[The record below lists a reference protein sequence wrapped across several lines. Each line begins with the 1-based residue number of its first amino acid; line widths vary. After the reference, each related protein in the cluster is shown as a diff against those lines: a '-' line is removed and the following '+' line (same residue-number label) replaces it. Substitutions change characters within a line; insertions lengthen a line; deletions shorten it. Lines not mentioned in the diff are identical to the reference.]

1 MDSKELLSSYLKTNK
16 SDHFNFF
23 KDKDYVISTGSLIF
37 DIEVG
42 GGIHPSILRFSG
54 VSGGGKTSCALSI
67 LQYFLLKQEK
77 TKNPQQRKG
86 LYIKAEGRLSRNVVE
101 RSGIKF
107 VENAEEWEDGTCFV
121 FKSNVYET
129 VANLIN
135 KLVQNNEEETCYF
148 FIIDS
153 MDALIPKGDKDKTFE
168 DAVKVSGGAAISSHF
183 LKKMALP
190 FSVGGH
196 ICAMISQVRSE
207 VKINQYAKT
216 DPRLT
221 NASGGS
227 ALLHYSDWIFEFA
240 PRYKSDYI
248 TATVNG
254 KEENIGHWAKI
265 TFKKSPNEK
274 DGKEIKYPI
283 KHSQAGGNSVWV
295 EYEIAD
301 LMLTWE
307 MAKKSGAWIKIE
319 PTLLEEFKSQGIEFP
334 ETIQGIDNLRNE
346 ISNNEKAMK
355 FLFNKFKDICIN

>member
-1 MDSKELLSSYLKTNK
+1 MKSKELLSSYLKSNK
-16 SDHFNFF
+16 DEHYNYVQ
-23 KDKDYVISTGSLIF
+23 DKDYLISTGSLIF

-42 GGIHPSILRFSG
+42 GGLHPSILRFSG
-54 VSGGGKTSCALSI
+54 VSGGGKTSCSLSI
-67 LQYFLLKQEK
+67 MKGFLSAVKG
-77 TKNPQQRKG
+77 RKA
-86 LYIKAEGRLSRNVVE
+86 LYIKAEGRLSKNVVD

-107 VENAEEWEDGTCFV
+107 VEDAEQWEDGTCFV
-121 FKSNVYET
+121 FKTNIYET
-129 VANLIN
+129 AANLIH
-135 KLVQNNEEETCYF
+135 KLVQNNEEEAAYF
-148 FIIDS
+148 FVIDS

-265 TFKKSPNEK
+265 TFKKSTNEK
-274 DGKEIKYPI
+274 DGKEIRYPI
-283 KHSQAGGNSVWV
+283 KHSQNGGNSVWI

-301 LMLTWE
+301 LMIMWE
-307 MAKKSGAWIKIE
+307 FAKKAGAWIKIE
-319 PTLLEEFKSQGIEFP
+319 PSLIEELKSNNIMFP
-334 ETIQGIDNLRNE
+334 ETIQGIDNLRLAL
-346 ISNNEKAMK
+346 SNSEEATKY
-355 FLFNKFKDICIN
+355 LFNKFKEICIS

>member
-1 MDSKELLSSYLKTNK
+1 MKSKEILADYLKSNK
-16 SDHFNFF
+16 TEHYNFV
-23 KDKDYVISTGSLIF
+23 KDKDYLVSTGSLIF
-37 DIEVG
+37 DVEIG
-42 GGIHPSILRFSG
+42 GGMRPSILRFSG

-67 LQYFLLKQEK
+67 MNNFLSEK
-77 TKNPQQRKG
+77 ENRKG
-86 LYIKAEGRLSRNVVE
+86 VYIKAEGRLSKTVIE

-107 VENAEEWEDGTCFV
+107 VESADEWDEGTCFV
-121 FKSNVYET
+121 FKSNIYET

-135 KLVQNNEEETCYF
+135 KLVQDNEAEINYF

-168 DAVKVSGGAAISSHF
+168 EAVKVSGGAVISSHF

-207 VKINQYAKT
+207 VKVNQYAKT

-227 ALLHYSDWIFEFA
+227 ALLHYSDWIFEFS
-240 PRYKSDYI
+240 PRYKADYI
-248 TATVNG
+248 TSTING

-274 DGKEIKYPI
+274 EGKEIRYPI
-283 KHSQAGGNSVWV
+283 KHNQSGGNSVWI

-307 MAKKSGAWIKIE
+307 MAKKAGAWIKIDQS
-319 PTLLEEFKSQGIEFP
+319 LIEELKSKNIQFP
-334 ETIQGIDNLRNE
+334 ETVQGMDNLR
-346 ISNNEKAMK
+346 IALSNNEEARD
-355 FLFNKFKDICIN
+355 FLFNKFKEVCLN

>member
-1 MDSKELLSSYLKTNK
+1 MNSKDLLSSYLKTNK
-16 SDHFNFF
+16 DEHYNYVR
-23 KDKDYVISTGSLIF
+23 DKDFLISTGSLIF
-37 DIEVG
+37 DIEVSG
-42 GGIHPSILRFSG
+42 GLHPSILRFSG
-54 VSGGGKTSCALSI
+54 VSGGGKTSCSLSI
-67 LQYFLLKQEK
+67 MKSFLSSGKK
-77 TKNPQQRKG
+77 RKG
-86 LYIKAEGRLSRNVVE
+86 LYIKAEGRLSKNVID
-101 RSGIKF
+101 RSGINF
-107 VENAEEWEDGTCFV
+107 VEDADGWTDNSCFI
-121 FKSNVYET
+121 FKTNIYET
-129 VANLIN
+129 AANLIH
-135 KLVQNNEEETCYF
+135 KLVQNNEEDISYF

-227 ALLHYSDWIFEFA
+227 ALLHYSDWIFEFS

-248 TATVNG
+248 VSTVNG

-265 TFKKSPNEK
+265 TFKKSTNEK
-274 DGKEIKYPI
+274 DGKEIRYPI
-283 KHSQAGGNSVWV
+283 KHSQNGGNSIWI

-301 LMLTWE
+301 LMIMWE
-307 MAKKSGAWIKIE
+307 FAKKAGAWIKIE
-319 PTLLEEFKSQGIEFP
+319 PSLIEELKSNKIEFP
-334 ETIQGIDNLRNE
+334 ETIQGIDNLRLAL
-346 ISNNEKAMK
+346 SNNQEATTY
-355 FLFNKFKDICIN
+355 LFNKFKEICVS

>member
-1 MDSKELLSSYLKTNK
+1 MTSKELLTSYLKSNK
-16 SDHFNFF
+16 EEHFNFS
-23 KDKDYVISTGSLIF
+23 KDKDFLISTGSLIM

-42 GGIHPSILRFSG
+42 GGLHPSILRFSG
-54 VSGGGKTSCALSI
+54 VSGGGKTSCSLSI
-67 LQYFLLKQEK
+67 MKNFLS
-77 TKNPQQRKG
+77 NPKGRKG
-86 LYIKAEGRLSRNVVE
+86 FYVKAEGRLSRDIVD

-107 VENAEEWEDGTCFV
+107 TEDPDEWTEGSCFI
-121 FKSNVYET
+121 FKTNIYET
-129 VANLIN
+129 AANLIH
-135 KLVQNNEEETCYF
+135 KLVSNNEEDFSYF

-153 MDALIPKGDKDKTFE
+153 MDALIPKGDKDKSFE

-207 VKINQYAKT
+207 VKINQYAKS

-240 PRYKSDYI
+240 PRYKADYI
-248 TATVNG
+248 TSTVNG
-254 KEENIGHWAKI
+254 KEENVGHWAKV

-283 KHSQAGGNSVWV
+283 KHKQNGGNSIWV

-301 LMLTWE
+301 LMIMWE
-307 MAKKSGAWIKIE
+307 FAKKSGAWIKIE
-319 PTLLEEFKSQGIEFP
+319 PSLLEELKAKGIDFP
-334 ETIQGIDNLRNE
+334 ETIQGIDNLRTTLSENQ
-346 ISNNEKAMK
+346 KATE
-355 FLFNKFKDICIN
+355 FLFKKFKEICIA

>member
-1 MDSKELLSSYLKTNK
+1 MNSKDLLSDYLKSNK
-16 SDHFNFF
+16 EEHYNFIG
-23 KDKDYVISTGSLIF
+23 DKDYLVSTGSLIF

-42 GGIHPSILRFSG
+42 GGLHPSILRFSG
-54 VSGGGKTSCALSI
+54 VSGGGKTSSSLSI
-67 LQYFLLKQEK
+67 MKNFLQG
-77 TKNPQQRKG
+77 KNRKG
-86 LYIKAEGRLSRNVVE
+86 LYIKAEGRLSKSVVD

-107 VENAEEWEDGTCFV
+107 VENSKEWEDGTCFV
-121 FKSNVYET
+121 FKCNIYET

-135 KLVQNNEEETCYF
+135 KLVQNNEEEISYF

-240 PRYKSDYI
+240 PRYKDDYI

-274 DGKEIKYPI
+274 DGKQIRYPI
-283 KHSQAGGNSVWV
+283 KHNQNGGNSVWV

-301 LMLTWE
+301 LMIMWE
-307 MAKKSGAWIKIE
+307 FAKKAGAWIKIDQSIIDE
-319 PTLLEEFKSQGIEFP
+319 LKSKNISFP
-334 ETIQGIDNLRNE
+334 ETIQGLENFRLAL
-346 ISNNEKAMK
+346 SNNEDATKY
-355 FLFNKFKDICIN
+355 LFNKFKELCLN

>member
-1 MDSKELLSSYLKTNK
+1 MNSKELLSSYLKTNK
-16 SDHFNFF
+16 EEHFNYV
-23 KDKDYVISTGSLIF
+23 KDKDFLISTGSLIF

-42 GGIHPSILRFSG
+42 GGLHPSVLRFSG
-54 VSGGGKTSCALSI
+54 VSGGGKTSCSLSI
-67 LQYFLLKQEK
+67 MKSFLSSG
-77 TKNPQQRKG
+77 KNRKG
-86 LYIKAEGRLSRNVVE
+86 LYIKAEGRLSKSVAE
-101 RSGIKF
+101 RSGVAFI
-107 VENAEEWEDGTCFV
+107 EEADKWTDNTCFI
-121 FKSNVYET
+121 FKTNIYET
-129 VANLIN
+129 AANLIH
-135 KLVQNNEEETCYF
+135 KLVQNNEEDISYF

-227 ALLHYSDWIFEFA
+227 ALLHYSDWIFEFSS
-240 PRYKSDYI
+240 RYKSDYI
-248 TATVNG
+248 TSTVNG

-265 TFKKSPNEK
+265 IFRKSTNEK
-274 DGKEIKYPI
+274 DGKEIRYPI
-283 KHSQAGGNSVWV
+283 KHNQNGGNSIWI

-301 LMLTWE
+301 LMIMWE
-307 MAKKSGAWIKIE
+307 FAKKAGAWIKIE
-319 PTLLEEFKSQGIEFP
+319 SSLIDELKANNIEFP
-334 ETIQGIDNLRNE
+334 ETIQGMDNLRLAL
-346 ISNNEKAMK
+346 SNNQEATTH
-355 FLFNKFKDICIN
+355 LFNKFKEICVS

>member
-1 MDSKELLSSYLKTNK
+1 MNSKELLSSYLKTNK
-16 SDHFNFF
+16 EEHFNFV
-23 KDKDYVISTGSLIF
+23 KDKDFIVSTGSLIF

-42 GGIHPSILRFSG
+42 GGLHPSILRFSG
-54 VSGGGKTSCALSI
+54 VSGGGKTRASLSI
-67 LQYFLLKQEK
+67 MKSFL
-77 TKNPQQRKG
+77 TSSKNRKG
-86 LYIKAEGRLSRNVVE
+86 LYIKAEGRLSKSVVD
-101 RSGIKF
+101 RSGINF
-107 VENAEEWEDGTCFV
+107 VEDAEDWADGSCFI
-121 FKSNVYET
+121 FKTNIYET
-129 VANLIN
+129 AANLIH
-135 KLVQNNEEETCYF
+135 KLVQNNEEDISYF

-265 TFKKSPNEK
+265 TFKKSTNEK
-274 DGKEIKYPI
+274 DGKEIRYPI
-283 KHSQAGGNSVWV
+283 KHSQNGGNSIWI

-301 LMLTWE
+301 LMIMWE
-307 MAKKSGAWIKIE
+307 LAKKAGAWIKIE
-319 PTLLEEFKSQGIEFP
+319 SSLIEELKSKKIDFP
-334 ETIQGIDNLRNE
+334 ETIQGIDNLRTYLT
-346 ISNNEKAMK
+346 NNQEATKY
-355 FLFNKFKDICIN
+355 LFNKFKEICTS

>member
-1 MDSKELLSSYLKTNK
+1 MTSKDLLSNYLKSTK
-16 SDHFNFF
+16 EEHFNFIR
-23 KDKDYVISTGSLIF
+23 DKDYLVSTGSLIM

-42 GGIHPSILRFSG
+42 GGLHPSILRFSG
-54 VSGGGKTSCALSI
+54 VSGGGKTSCSLSVMKN
-67 LQYFLLKQEK
+67 FLMSGEK
-77 TKNPQQRKG
+77 NRKA
-86 LYIKAEGRLSRNVVE
+86 LYIKAEGRLSKDIVE

-107 VENAEEWEDGTCFV
+107 VEDAADWEDCTCFV
-121 FKSNVYET
+121 FKTNIYET
-129 VANLIN
+129 AANLIH
-135 KLVQNNEEETCYF
+135 KLVQNNEEETSYF

-207 VKINQYAKT
+207 VKINQYAKS

-248 TATVNG
+248 TTTVNG
-254 KEENIGHWAKI
+254 KEENVGHWAKI

-274 DGKEIKYPI
+274 DGKEIRYPI
-283 KHSQAGGNSVWV
+283 KHKQNGGNSVWV

-301 LMLTWE
+301 LMLMWE
-307 MAKKSGAWIKIE
+307 LAKKSGAWIKIE
-319 PTLLEEFKSQGIEFP
+319 PSLIEELKSNNISFP
-334 ETIQGIDNLRNE
+334 ETIQGIDNLRSTLSDNQE
-346 ISNNEKAMK
+346 ATSY
-355 FLFNKFKDICIN
+355 LFKKFKELCIS

>member
-1 MDSKELLSSYLKTNK
+1 MNSTELLSSYLKSNK
-16 SDHFNFF
+16 DEHYNYV
-23 KDKDYVISTGSLIF
+23 KDKDFLISTGSLIF

-42 GGIHPSILRFSG
+42 GGLHPSILRFSG
-54 VSGGGKTSCALSI
+54 VSGGGKTSCSLSI
-67 LQYFLLKQEK
+67 MNSFLISGKK
-77 TKNPQQRKG
+77 RKG
-86 LYIKAEGRLSRNVVE
+86 LYIKAEGRLSKSVIE
-101 RSGIKF
+101 RSGINF
-107 VENAEEWEDGTCFV
+107 VEDPNEWNDGSCFI
-121 FKSNVYET
+121 FKTNIYET
-129 VANLIN
+129 AANLIH
-135 KLVQNNEEETCYF
+135 KLVQNNEEDISYF

-227 ALLHYSDWIFEFA
+227 ALLHYSDWIFEFGT
-240 PRYKSDYI
+240 RYKADYI
-248 TATVNG
+248 TATING
-254 KEENIGHWAKI
+254 KEENVGHWAKI

-283 KHSQAGGNSVWV
+283 KHKQNGGNSVWV

-301 LMLTWE
+301 LMIMWE
-307 MAKKSGAWIKIE
+307 LAKKAGAWIKIE
-319 PTLLEEFKSQGIEFP
+319 QSLIEELKLKNIQFP
-334 ETIQGIDNLRNE
+334 ETVQGIDNLRLAL
-346 ISNNEKAMK
+346 SNNEEATKY
-355 FLFNKFKDICIN
+355 LFNKFKEICIS

>member
-1 MDSKELLSSYLKTNK
+1 MKSKELLSSYLKSNK
-16 SDHFNFF
+16 DEHYNYVQ
-23 KDKDYVISTGSLIF
+23 DKDYLISTGSLIF

-42 GGIHPSILRFSG
+42 GGLHPSILRFSG
-54 VSGGGKTSCALSI
+54 VSGGGKTSCSLSI
-67 LQYFLLKQEK
+67 MKSFLSAAKG
-77 TKNPQQRKG
+77 RKA
-86 LYIKAEGRLSRNVVE
+86 LYIKAEGRLSKNVVD

-107 VENAEEWEDGTCFV
+107 VEDPEQWEDGTCFV
-121 FKSNVYET
+121 FKTNIYET
-129 VANLIN
+129 AANLIH
-135 KLVQNNEEETCYF
+135 KLVQNNEEETAYF
-148 FIIDS
+148 FVIDS

-265 TFKKSPNEK
+265 TFKKSTNEK
-274 DGKEIKYPI
+274 DGKEIRYPI
-283 KHSQAGGNSVWV
+283 KHSQNGGNSVWI

-301 LMLTWE
+301 LMIMWE
-307 MAKKSGAWIKIE
+307 FAKKAGAWIKIE
-319 PTLLEEFKSQGIEFP
+319 PSLIEELKSNNIMFP
-334 ETIQGIDNLRNE
+334 ETIQGIDNLRLAL
-346 ISNNEKAMK
+346 SNNEEATKY
-355 FLFNKFKDICIN
+355 LFNKFKEICTS